1 MPVLVDVQIAPQYEP
16 LVDQALLRQAV
27 AATAQHQ
34 GLEDGEVTLVI
45 TDDEE
50 VRTLNFEFRDL
61 DVPTDVL
68 AFPGT
73 LDEDFVTPEG
83 YAGYLGDV
91 VISYP
96 RAEEQAQAAG
106 HPVARELQLLT
117 IHGVLHLLGLDDAD
131 EAGWRRM
138 TETQDEILAAL
149 APAPPSKGGGQ
160 GEQEGS
166 AIGQ

>member
-1 MPVLVDVQIAPQYEP
+1 MPVLVDVQIAPQYEA
-16 LVDQALLRQAV
+16 LVDQTLLRRAV
-27 AATAQHQ
+27 AATLRHQ
-34 GLEDGEVTLVI
+34 GLEEGEATLVI
-45 TDDEE
+45 TDDEGI
-50 VRTLNFEFRDL
+50 RTLNFEFRDL
-61 DVPTDVL
+61 DMPTDVL

-73 LDEDFVTPEG
+73 LDESFVVPEG
-83 YAGYLGDV
+83 YSGYLGDV

-96 RAEEQAQAAG
+96 RAEEQARAAG

-131 EAGWRRM
+131 EAGWRQM
-138 TETQDEILAAL
+138 TEAQEEILAEVA
-149 APAPPSKGGGQ
+149 AAPPSKGGTK